1 MNIRTL
7 EISREYN
14 RLNQRTIGM
23 LAAQLDD
30 QLRSLKRAV
39 DGMTVEQMEWQPQ
52 PGMNT
57 VGMLL
62 AHIAVA
68 ETFWMA
74 VAPQQIPLKPDGD
87 DVILKTIGIRG
98 DDDGLPL
105 PEDGVHPAT
114 LTNKTIEDYLA
125 MLDSARAASHATL
138 KGWSDDDLEKLYQL
152 EDHQFSHSWTVYHIF
167 EHLVGHLGQVRLLKH
182 LMQEA
187 GVMPKPTPGGH

>member
-1 MNIRTL
+1 MNVRKL
-7 EISREYN
+7 EISRGYDS
-14 RLNQRTIGM
+14 LNQRTIGM

-30 QLRSLKRAV
+30 QLRALKRVV
-39 DGMTVEQMEWQPQ
+39 DGITVEQLEWQAQ

-74 VAPQQIPLKPDGD
+74 VAPLEMPQKPEGD
-87 DVILKTIGIRG
+87 EVILKTIGIRG

-114 LTNKTIEDYLA
+114 LASKSLDNYFQ
-125 MLDSARAASHATL
+125 MLDSARAATHATL
-138 KGWSDDDLEKLYQL
+138 KGWSDEDLDKLYQL
-152 EDHQFSHSWTVYHIF
+152 EDYQFSHSWTVYHIF
-167 EHLVGHLGQVRLLKH
+167 EHLVGHLGQVRLLKR

-187 GVMPKPTPGGH
+187 GVMQKPTTSR